1 LILGTS
7 TGEGNIRFVNSRAKF
22 LCVVKMF
29 IYVQFE
35 QAERDV
41 KRLQEHDL
49 KGNIADFSAVAPAAA
64 GAQTGAPERAR
75 RHREM

>member
-7 TGEGNIRFVNSRAKF
+7 TVEGNIRFGNSRAKF

-29 IYVQFE
+29 IYVHIE

-49 KGNIADFSAVAPAAA
+49 KGNIADFSAVIPATA
-64 GAQTGAPERAR
+64 GAQTERPGARLSS
-75 RHREM
+75 

>member
-7 TGEGNIRFVNSRAKF
+7 TVEGNIRFGNSRAKF

-29 IYVQFE
+29 IYAHIE

-49 KGNIADFSAVAPAAA
+49 KENIAVFSAVVPATA
-64 GAQTGAPERAR
+64 GAQTGCPGVRLSS
-75 RHREM
+75 